1 MLTRWNCS
9 ASHGS
14 VPPWDD
20 SDMATMSDQVPLSA
34 ATLDAADSLAPLRDA
49 FSLPNGVIYLDGN
62 SLGALQR
69 GIAERIDRVV
79 KQQWG
84 EGLIRSWNDA
94 DWYEMPM
101 RVGDRIAPL
110 IGAGPGEVVVGD
122 STSISLFRVVA
133 AGLGLQSGRNV
144 IVTERGNFPT
154 DLYILEGLQGLRPDL
169 EIRQAAVGQDP
180 AELLD
185 ERTALLV
192 LTQVDYKSGLIKDMR
207 RLTGAAHAVG
217 ALAVWDLSH
226 STGII
231 PVELNASGADF
242 AIGCGYKYLNGG
254 PGAPSFTWVAPRIV
268 DRVVQPLAGWLG
280 HNDPFAFT
288 PEYTPSPGIR
298 RFITGTQQVLSL
310 AAFDEA
316 MKIWEGISITQVREK
331 SMLQTSRF
339 IAQVEARCE
348 GLGLTLAS
356 PRDAAV
362 RGGQVSFT
370 HDHGYAVM
378 QALIARGVI
387 GDFRAPNL
395 LRFGFSPLYLSFA
408 EIDRAVD
415 VLAEILTTGSWND
428 PRYTE
433 KRRVT

>member
-1 MLTRWNCS
+1 MSNVGNELALRS
-9 ASHGS
+9 ATG
-14 VPPWDD
+14 
-20 SDMATMSDQVPLSA
+20 
-34 ATLDAADSLAPLRDA
+34 LDAEDPLASLRDT
-49 FSLPNGVIYLDGN
+49 FSIPNGVIYLDGN
-62 SLGALQR
+62 SLGALQK

-84 EGLIRSWNDA
+84 EGLIRSWNDT

-101 RVGDRIAPL
+101 CVGDRIAPL
-110 IGAGPGEVVVGD
+110 IGAGAGEVVVGD
-122 STSISLFRVVA
+122 STSVSLFRVVA

-144 IVTERGNFPT
+144 IVTERGNFPS
-154 DLYILEGLQGLRPDL
+154 DLYILEGLQRLRPDL
-169 EIRQAAVGQDP
+169 QIRQAAAGQDP
-180 AELLD
+180 TELID

-192 LTQVDYKSGLIKDMR
+192 LTQVDYKSGLIRDMKQ
-207 RLTGAAHAVG
+207 LTEAAHSAG
-217 ALAVWDLSH
+217 ALTVWDLSH

-231 PVELNASGADF
+231 PVALNASGADF

-254 PGAPSFTWVAPRIV
+254 PGAPSFTWVAPRHV
-268 DRVVQPLAGWLG
+268 DRVAQPLAGWLG
-280 HNDPFAFT
+280 HQDPFAFT
-288 PEYTPSPGIR
+288 PEYVPAPGIR

-310 AAFDEA
+310 AALDEA
-316 MKIWEGISITQVREK
+316 MKIWEKISIAQVREK
-331 SMLQTSRF
+331 SVLQTSRF

-362 RGGQVSFT
+362 RGGQVSFM
-370 HDHGYAVM
+370 HEQGYAVM

-395 LRFGFSPLYLSFA
+395 LRFGFSPLYLSFV

-415 VLAEILTTGSWND
+415 ALTDILTTRSWDD
-428 PRYTE
+428 PRFTT

>member
-1 MLTRWNCS
+1 
-9 ASHGS
+9 
-14 VPPWDD
+14 
-20 SDMATMSDQVPLSA
+20 MSSEQVTVSSA
-34 ATLDAADSLAPLRDA
+34 ALDAADPLASLRDT
-49 FSLPNGVIYLDGN
+49 FSIPSGVIYLDGN
-62 SLGALQR
+62 SLGALQK
-69 GIAERIDRVV
+69 GIAERIDRVAR
-79 KQQWG
+79 QQWG

-110 IGAGPGEVVVGD
+110 IGAGVGEVVVGD
-122 STSISLFRVVA
+122 STSVSLFRVAA
-133 AGLGLQSGRNV
+133 AGLGLQKGRNV
-144 IVTERGNFPT
+144 IVTERGNFPS
-154 DLYILEGLQGLRPDL
+154 DLYILEGLQKLRPDL
-169 EIRQAAVGQDP
+169 EIRQAAAGQDP

-192 LTQVDYKSGLIKDMR
+192 LTQVDYKSGLIRDMK
-207 RLTGAAHAVG
+207 RLTDAAHAAG

-254 PGAPSFTWVAPRIV
+254 PGAPSFTWVVPRLV
-268 DRVVQPLAGWLG
+268 DRVAQPLTGWLG
-280 HNDPFAFT
+280 HKVPFAFT
-288 PEYTPSPGIR
+288 PEYVPAPGIR

-310 AAFDEA
+310 AALDEA
-316 MKIWEGISITQVREK
+316 MKIWEGISITLVREK
-331 SMLQTSRF
+331 STLQTSRF
-339 IAQVEARCE
+339 IAQVETRCA
-348 GLGLTLAS
+348 GLGVTLAS

-370 HDHGYAVM
+370 HEHGYAVM

-415 VLAEILTTGSWND
+415 ALAEILTTRSWDD
-428 PRYTE
+428 PRFTE

>member
-1 MLTRWNCS
+1 MPS
-9 ASHGS
+9 
-14 VPPWDD
+14 WDD
-20 SDMATMSDQVPLSA
+20 SGVNTLSNDQRSPSA
-34 ATLDAADSLAPLRDA
+34 AALDAADPLAPIRNA
-49 FSLPNGVIYLDGN
+49 FSIPNGVIYLDGN
-62 SLGALQR
+62 SLGAVQK

-79 KQQWG
+79 KEQWG

-133 AGLGLQSGRNV
+133 AGLGLQPDRNV
-144 IVTERGNFPT
+144 IVTEGGNFPT
-154 DLYILEGLQGLRPDL
+154 DLYILEGLQGLRHDL
-169 EIRQAAVGQDP
+169 EIRQSSAGQDP

-185 ERTALLV
+185 QRTALLV
-192 LTQVDYKSGLIKDMR
+192 LTQVDYKSGLVKDMK
-207 RLTGAAHAVG
+207 RLTEAAHAAG

-254 PGAPSFTWVAPRIV
+254 PGAPSYTWVAPRHV
-268 DRVVQPLAGWLG
+268 NRVAQPLAGWLG

-288 PEYTPSPGIR
+288 PEYVPAPGIR

-310 AAFDEA
+310 AALDEA
-316 MKIWEGISITQVREK
+316 MKIWEEISIAQVREK
-331 SMLQTSRF
+331 SILQTSRF
-339 IAQVEARCE
+339 IERVEARCE
-348 GLGLTLAS
+348 GLGLALAS
-356 PRDAAV
+356 PRDPAA

-370 HDHGYAVM
+370 HERGYAVM
-378 QALIARGVI
+378 QALIARGVV

-415 VLAEILTTGSWND
+415 VLAEILTTRSWDD

-433 KRRVT
+433 RRRVT

>member
-1 MLTRWNCS
+1 
-9 ASHGS
+9 
-14 VPPWDD
+14 
-20 SDMATMSDQVPLSA
+20 
-34 ATLDAADSLAPLRDA
+34 
-49 FSLPNGVIYLDGN
+49 
-62 SLGALQR
+62 
-69 GIAERIDRVV
+69 
-79 KQQWG
+79 
-84 EGLIRSWNDA
+84 
-94 DWYEMPM
+94 MPM

-110 IGAGPGEVVVGD
+110 IGAGAGEVVVGD

-133 AGLGLQSGRNV
+133 AGLGLQKGRNV
-144 IVTERGNFPT
+144 IVTERGNFPS

-192 LTQVDYKSGLIKDMR
+192 LTQVDYKSGLIRDMK
-207 RLTGAAHAVG
+207 RLTDAAHAAG

-226 STGII
+226 STGIL

-254 PGAPSFTWVAPRIV
+254 PGAPSFTWVAPRLV
-268 DRVVQPLAGWLG
+268 DRVAQPLAGWLG
-280 HNDPFAFT
+280 HKDPFAFT
-288 PEYTPSPGIR
+288 PEYVPAPGIR

-310 AAFDEA
+310 AALDEA
-316 MKIWEGISITQVREK
+316 MKIWEGISIAQVREK
-331 SMLQTSRF
+331 STLQTSRF
-339 IAQVEARCE
+339 IAQVEARCA

-370 HDHGYAVM
+370 HEQGYAVM
-378 QALIARGVI
+378 QALIARGII

-415 VLAEILTTGSWND
+415 ALAEILTTKSWDD
-428 PRYTE
+428 PRFTE

>member
-1 MLTRWNCS
+1 MSNVGSELALRS
-9 ASHGS
+9 AT
-14 VPPWDD
+14 
-20 SDMATMSDQVPLSA
+20 A
-34 ATLDAADSLAPLRDA
+34 LDAADPLASLRDT
-49 FSLPNGVIYLDGN
+49 FSIPNGVIYLDGN
-62 SLGALQR
+62 SLGALQK

-84 EGLIRSWNDA
+84 EGLIRSWNDT

-110 IGAGPGEVVVGD
+110 IGAGAGEVVVGD

-133 AGLGLQSGRNV
+133 AGLGLQSSRSV
-144 IVTERGNFPT
+144 IVTERGNFPS

-169 EIRQAAVGQDP
+169 EIRQAEAGQDP
-180 AELLD
+180 AELID

-192 LTQVDYKSGLIKDMR
+192 LTQVDYKSGLIRDMK
-207 RLTGAAHAVG
+207 RLTDAAHAAG

-231 PVELNASGADF
+231 PIELNASGADF

-254 PGAPSFTWVAPRIV
+254 PGAPSYTWVAPRHV
-268 DRVVQPLAGWLG
+268 DRVAQPLAGWLG
-280 HNDPFAFT
+280 HKDPFAFT
-288 PEYTPSPGIR
+288 PGYVPAPGIR

-310 AAFDEA
+310 AALDEA
-316 MKIWEGISITQVREK
+316 MKIWEKISIAQVREK
-331 SMLQTSRF
+331 STLQTSRF
-339 IAQVEARCE
+339 IVQVEARCA

-356 PRDAAV
+356 PREAAV

-370 HDHGYAVM
+370 HEQGYAVM

-408 EIDRAVD
+408 NIDRAVD
-415 VLAEILTTGSWND
+415 ALAEILTKRSWDD

>member
-1 MLTRWNCS
+1 M
-9 ASHGS
+9 
-14 VPPWDD
+14 
-20 SDMATMSDQVPLSA
+20 
-34 ATLDAADSLAPLRDA
+34 
-49 FSLPNGVIYLDGN
+49 
-62 SLGALQR
+62 
-69 GIAERIDRVV
+69 
-79 KQQWG
+79 
-84 EGLIRSWNDA
+84 
-94 DWYEMPM
+94 
-101 RVGDRIAPL
+101 
-110 IGAGPGEVVVGD
+110 
-122 STSISLFRVVA
+122 
-133 AGLGLQSGRNV
+133 
-144 IVTERGNFPT
+144 
-154 DLYILEGLQGLRPDL
+154 
-169 EIRQAAVGQDP
+169 GQDP

-242 AIGCGYKYLNGG
+242 AIGCGYKYLNG
-254 PGAPSFTWVAPRIV
+254 APVHLHLLGSRRGLWTVWCSHLR
-268 DRVVQPLAGWLG
+268 AGSDTTIRL
-280 HNDPFAFT
+280 
-288 PEYTPSPGIR
+288 PSHPSTRHLPGIR

-331 SMLQTSRF
+331 SILQTSRF

-378 QALIARGVI
+378 QALDRTRSHRRFPRPEYAALRLSRRSISALPRLIAR
-387 GDFRAPNL
+387 
-395 LRFGFSPLYLSFA
+395 
-408 EIDRAVD
+408 
-415 VLAEILTTGSWND
+415 
-428 PRYTE
+428 
-433 KRRVT
+433 